1 MDKPLGVFNSYE
13 KTGSVLR
20 ALKVSYPSS
29 VYNVT
34 RSNKNHVPSKHN
46 VIFKGK
52 EQLYVSAIL
61 TPALP

>member
-1 MDKPLGVFNSYE
+1 VFLINSYV
-13 KTGSVLR
+13 KAGSVLR

-46 VIFKGK
+46 FIFKGK
-52 EQLYVSAIL
+52 EQLHVSTIL
-61 TPALP
+61 APALP